1 MVTKIKT
8 TEMTMTK
15 KSAAALFTL
24 MLATSALRADPASDG
39 ALWKAKIEQARTNTT
54 VVLPAGQFDMADVKL
69 PAGVKLSGA
78 GYQRTLLDAAKGAD
92 GLLAAQGCEIRNL
105 TVRHAPGAGISVK
118 QAADVLISGVRI
130 EKCMTGVLLNGADRF
145 RLENSILFANRTGL
159 AGAGGTGACVVN
171 NTFYNNNSLGLSLI
185 GSKDAAVFDNVI
197 ANSATGVYLDGNE
210 GLQLDYNLYLANYIG
225 KIPGHPGPISVQG
238 WRDLALQDAH
248 SLQEVIAFVKP
259 EEGLFAPA
267 TRLTWSPGRAP
278 TTGFGTALLGTV
290 KAPAT
295 DILGNDRRDGIDL
308 GAVQESIPAP
318 AMPAAGSFAVAQ
330 AEAVVSAGLYT
341 PDGVLVNYLFQNL
354 PLRKGK
360 YPFWLPA
367 RDWQGREI
375 LPGKY
380 AVRTVE
386 SKAHMIYKGL
396 VFNNGRSSDRKD
408 HSTYHAGYADFTPD
422 GGLILGC
429 GWSES
434 GLQVRTFDADYDKA
448 GWSVQGTSNPNG
460 MCQDGAGQLYLLTQA
475 GKDKVT
481 GKESLTLTKIGMADG
496 GVLPVTADKPAPLFT
511 GIVSDKTDGLAALGG
526 RLYVSDP
533 ATNRLFYALAANP
546 TFTESFPVEAP
557 RQIAADRKNNLL
569 WLISKDRTLLALS
582 PDGKTV
588 HSQEFPHSLDKLAV
602 ANGRLALLSRETGKI
617 EVFAIET
624 PQKLTPLLT
633 LGTGESVN
641 GKFKPDKFTF
651 KGTGY
656 TCGVALN
663 DKGDL
668 FVIDWPR
675 TMLFAADGK
684 LKKQTISIWGQHLVQ
699 GKLAGDT
706 QARWWNVDSAYSCT
720 LDSKNGTW
728 APDGRWSYPQPGLET
743 FRSAVDFFT
752 DKGRNFGLFLS
763 GRDPAK
769 LFLFEFDQDYQG
781 RTLALWYSDKAQ
793 KGVFVRQTDTNKD
806 GIVDTNDAP
815 ACVVTAK
822 DGGPL
827 KFPFEGSSYMQ
838 AETHD
843 LQFAGWGI
851 AKAAI
856 GRRVRY
862 IGVDAQGIP
871 AWDWEGT
878 QTLEC
883 KMDPAGT
890 NAFVSPFDFKSAEV
904 INNRVGEFAAFSDGT
919 VAFSLVTK
927 SGGGAGMGHVA
938 GSDMAATGP
947 DGRFRWFH
955 PLPLTAGVHGVQVIN
970 DILITQD
977 FTDMDWHLI
986 NKDGLGLGISG
997 IPQEMCW
1004 TGMWNDHPRQYRLF
1018 KGNDGEVYALLGNY
1032 VLTAFHYFK
1041 LEGADTIRT
1050 RRIQVK
1056 VDEASAK
1063 ALASRPAQP
1072 VPARVEPPSF
1082 EVTIKK
1088 LAAPLP
1094 IDGDLKKWRAAG
1106 VQPQILITPETAG
1119 GSVTGPADISG
1130 VVRLAHENGSLYV
1143 QVIKFDDVVTMHQPL
1158 AKHYLQDSVEFCINS
1173 YLAGFKFNVTR
1184 TQEYGDTVFRDRFF
1198 VTNFNKVY
1206 TAAEVPR
1213 SIRVLDNAAD
1223 VEERKL
1229 IESIYGVDLTQSK
1242 VIVTEFKL
1250 SMEMAFTGDPKAGPT
1265 GKSGDTMWIGIMLDD
1280 NDVPGSDV
1288 QDLLVY
1294 PATYGTFALK
1304 ERGCLATF
1312 E

>member
-1 MVTKIKT
+1 MMIHIKKVTIVT
-8 TEMTMTK
+8 ILTLVMTMQW
-15 KSAAALFTL
+15 SW
-24 MLATSALRADPASDG
+24 ATPASDG
-39 ALWKAKIEQARTNTT
+39 AFWKTRIEHASPGSQ
-54 VVLPAGQFDMADVKL
+54 VVLPAGRFEMTDVTL
-69 PAGVKLSGA
+69 SAGVKLSGA
-78 GYQRTLLDAAKGAD
+78 GYQHTIIDAAKGTD
-92 GLLAAQGCEIRNL
+92 GLRVGNGCAVRNL
-105 TVRHAPGAGISVK
+105 TVRKAPSAGISVK
-118 QAADVLISGVRI
+118 AADVLISGVRI
-130 EKCMTGVLLNGADRF
+130 EKCMTGVVLNGADRF
-145 RLENSILFANRTGL
+145 RMENSILFANRTGL
-159 AGAGGTGACVVN
+159 AGAGGTAVCVVN
-171 NTFYNNNSLGLSLI
+171 NTLYNNNSLGLSLI
-185 GSKDAAVFDNVI
+185 GTKDAAAFNNII
-197 ANSATGVYLDGNE
+197 ANSATGVYLSDNQ

-225 KIPGHPGPISVQG
+225 KIPGHPGSISVQG
-238 WRDLALQDAH
+238 WRDLAVQDGH
-248 SLQEVIAFVKP
+248 SLQEVIAFANP
-259 EEGLFAPA
+259 EEGVFAPA
-267 TRLTWSPGRAP
+267 TRMTWAPGRAP
-278 TTGFGTALLGTV
+278 TTGFGTLKLGTV
-290 KAPAT
+290 KAPVT
-295 DILGNDRRDGIDL
+295 DILGNNRRGIFDI
-308 GAVQESIPAP
+308 GAVQELA
-318 AMPAAGSFAVAQ
+318 ADTGMPAAGTFTVTQ
-330 AEAVVSAGLYT
+330 DDAVVSSGLYT
-341 PDGVLVNYLFQNL
+341 ADGVLVNYLFQNL

-360 YPFWLPA
+360 YPFWLPG
-367 RDWQGREI
+367 RDWQGKEV

-380 AVRTVE
+380 TVRTVE

-396 VFNNGRSSDRKD
+396 VFNNGRSSERKD
-408 HSTYHAGYADFTPD
+408 HSTYHAFYADFASN
-422 GGLILGC
+422 GGVILGC

-448 GWSVQGTSNPNG
+448 GWTVQGTSDPSG
-460 MCQDGAGQLYLLTQA
+460 MCQDGEGRLYLLTRA
-475 GKDKVT
+475 GKDKAT
-481 GKESLTLTKIGMADG
+481 GKESMTLTKIGMADG
-496 GVLPVTADKPAPLFT
+496 GVLPVTADKPAPTFI
-511 GIVSDKTDGLAALGG
+511 GIFSDKTDGIAALGG

-533 ATNRLFYALAANP
+533 TTGLVSHALASNP
-546 TFTESFPVEAP
+546 TFTENFPVDAP

-569 WLISKDRTLLALS
+569 WLISKDKILLALS
-582 PDGKTV
+582 PDGKTI
-588 HSQEFPHSLDKLAV
+588 HTQEFPYSLDKLAV
-602 ANGRLALLSRETGKI
+602 ANGQLALLSRETGQI
-617 EVFAIET
+617 EIFTIEA
-624 PQKLTPLLT
+624 PNKLVKTRT
-633 LGTGESVN
+633 LGTGEN
-641 GKFKPDKFTF
+641 AIGKFKADKFTF

-656 TCGVALN
+656 TCGVALS

-668 FVIDWPR
+668 LVIDWPR

-728 APDGRWSYPQPGLET
+728 APDGRWSYPQQPGLDM

-752 DKGRNFGLFLS
+752 DKGRNFGLFLC
-763 GRDPAK
+763 GRDPAT
-769 LFLFEFDQDYQG
+769 LMLFEFDKDYQG
-781 RTLALWYSDKAQ
+781 RTLAIWYSDKAQ
-793 KGVFVRQTDTNKD
+793 KNVFVCRTDTNKD

-815 ACVVTAK
+815 AVVVTAK
-822 DGGPL
+822 DGG
-827 KFPFEGSSYMQ
+827 KVSFPFTGSNYMD

-851 AKAAI
+851 AKASI
-856 GRRVRY
+856 GRRVSY

-871 AWDWEGT
+871 AWDWAGA

-883 KMDPAGT
+883 KMNPAGT
-890 NAFVSPFDFKSAEV
+890 NAFVSPFDFKSPEV
-904 INNRVGEFAAFSDGT
+904 INDRVGEFAAFSDGT
-919 VAFSLVTK
+919 TAFSLVTK

-938 GSDMAATGP
+938 GSDMAGTGP
-947 DGRFRWFH
+947 DGKFRWFH

-1041 LEGADTIRT
+1041 LADADTIRAKT
-1050 RRIQVK
+1050 IEVK
-1056 VDEASAK
+1056 IDKASAK
-1063 ALASRPAQP
+1063 TLALMQPRP

-1088 LAAPLP
+1088 LDAPLT
-1094 IDGDLKKWRAAG
+1094 IDGDLKKWRTAG
-1106 VQPQILITPETAG
+1106 IQPQILVTPETAG
-1119 GSVTGPADISG
+1119 GNVTGPADISG
-1130 VVRLAHENGSLYV
+1130 VVRLAHENGNLYV

-1158 AKHYLQDSVEFCINS
+1158 AKHYLQDSVELCINS
-1173 YLAGFKFNVTR
+1173 FLHGFKFNVTR
-1184 TQEYGDTVFRDRFF
+1184 TQEYGDTVFRDRFY
-1198 VTNFNKVY
+1198 VQNFNKVY
-1206 TAAEVPR
+1206 TNDEVPR

-1223 VEERKL
+1223 LEERKL
-1229 IESIYGVDLTQSK
+1229 IESIYGVDLSKSK

-1250 SMEMAFTGDPKAGPT
+1250 PMTQAFAGDTKSGPT
-1265 GKSGDTMWIGIMLDD
+1265 GKSGDTMWIGFMLDD